1 MSTTSAS
8 PVTRYLQLGLCVGGI
23 YTCYLLYG
31 VLQERLYQ
39 EQPDGTVFA
48 ATVSGGTVQLLAC
61 KRAKALRSSEH
72 ALPTLFA
79 RPSCSWC
86 NVSLTSSFLWFLTSL
101 PLGHWPC

>member
-1 MSTTSAS
+1 MSSSSAN

-48 ATVSGGTVQLLAC
+48 ATVSGVEPCYWLSASGPCREQRRTVLLSMLCPRSLSGLLAHG
-61 KRAKALRSSEH
+61 AM
-72 ALPTLFA
+72 
-79 RPSCSWC
+79 
-86 NVSLTSSFLWFLTSL
+86 FL
-101 PLGHWPC
+101 

>member
-1 MSTTSAS
+1 MSSSSAN

-48 ATVSGGTVQLLAC
+48 ATVSVWN
-61 KRAKALRSSEH
+61 RATGCR
-72 ALPTLFA
+72 
-79 RPSCSWC
+79 
-86 NVSLTSSFLWFLTSL
+86 
-101 PLGHWPC
+101 PLGKGVPFF